1 MEKAAAFESSPF
13 FSSIPLQPIPRSS
26 ISSVRSGPVPGIS
39 GFVSGP
45 VERGFLSGPIER
57 SFFSGP
63 LDIHC
68 DKLHRDSN
76 PNGSHSNGLSSE
88 GSLVYDE
95 DEEGIE
101 ALMAQN
107 VQWAQG
113 KAGEDRVHVVISEE
127 HGLIFVGIYD
137 GFNGPDATD
146 FLLQNLYTNVFK
158 ELKGV
163 LWNETKNTTVPLVI
177 NHSDVLKGPRIL
189 RGPSTTPKESI
200 WRDPYR
206 R

>member
-39 GFVSGP
+39 RFKPKSKKSKLVRNFKKLMSNPLYKFGP
-45 VERGFLSGPIER
+45 
-57 SFFSGP
+57 
-63 LDIHC
+63 
-68 DKLHRDSN
+68 RDSN

-113 KAGEDRVHVVISEE
+113 KAGEDR
-127 HGLIFVGIYD
+127 
-137 GFNGPDATD
+137 
-146 FLLQNLYTNVFK
+146 LQNLYTNVFK

-177 NHSDVLKGPRIL
+177 NHSDVLKGPRLFERSLDNAKGVDLEGSLPAVEIINHATGSKL
-189 RGPSTTPKESI
+189 PFMYNFASQSI
-200 WRDPYR
+200 S
-206 R
+206 